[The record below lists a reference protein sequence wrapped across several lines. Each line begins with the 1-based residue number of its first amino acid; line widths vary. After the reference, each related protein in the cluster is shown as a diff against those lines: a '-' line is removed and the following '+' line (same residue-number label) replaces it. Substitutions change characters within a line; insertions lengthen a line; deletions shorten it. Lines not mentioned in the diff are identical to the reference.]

1 MGNRANL
8 AECIGAAEDRG
19 LGAICAALAQA
30 RRNIADGRDVPLAP
44 LRERLAAILT
54 EPPDRHEDAG
64 LLTLLDEVAGLVG
77 QLELERE
84 DARARL
90 AAFERHR
97 LARQSYE
104 LGKGRA

>member
-8 AECIGAAEDRG
+8 AECIGATDDRG

-54 EPPDRHEDAG
+54 EPSHRHEDAAM
-64 LLTLLDEVAGLVG
+64 LALLDELAGLVG

-84 DARARL
+84 DARSRL

-97 LARQSYE
+97 CAQQSYGR
-104 LGKGRA
+104 GKGRA

>member
-1 MGNRANL
+1 MSNRANL
-8 AECIGAAEDRG
+8 AECIGAGDDRG
-19 LGAICAALAQA
+19 LGPICATLAQA

-54 EPPDRHEDAG
+54 ESPDRHEDAG

-104 LGKGRA
+104 LGKGRG

>member
-8 AECIGAAEDRG
+8 AECIGAADDRG

-30 RRNIADGRDVPLAP
+30 RRNIADGRDVPLTP
-44 LRERLAAILT
+44 LRERLAALLT
-54 EPPDRHEDAG
+54 EPSHRHEDVAM
-64 LLTLLDEVAGLVG
+64 LALLDELAGLVG

-104 LGKGRA
+104 LGKGRG

>member
-8 AECIGAAEDRG
+8 VERIGAEEDRE

-30 RRNIADGRDVPLAP
+30 RRNIADRRDAPLAP
-44 LRERLAAILT
+44 LRERLAEILT
-54 EPPDRHEDAG
+54 QPHNRHEDAG
-64 LLTLLDEVAGLVG
+64 LLSLLDEVAGLVG

-97 LARQSYE
+97 LARQSYA
-104 LGKGRA
+104 LGKDRA

>member
-54 EPPDRHEDAG
+54 EPPDLHEDAG
-64 LLTLLDEVAGLVG
+64 LLTLLDDVAGLVG

-104 LGKGRA
+104 LGKSRA